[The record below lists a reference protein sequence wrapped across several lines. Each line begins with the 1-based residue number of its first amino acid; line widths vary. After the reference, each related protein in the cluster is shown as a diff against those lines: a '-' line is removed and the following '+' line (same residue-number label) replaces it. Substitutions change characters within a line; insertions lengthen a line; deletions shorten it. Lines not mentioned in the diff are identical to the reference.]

1 MTSLL
6 SFLHKFGL
14 FQASVARYP
23 AVSEKLFEMFDSHFA
38 VVCVIGHLDWELYA
52 ADVSALFLQ
61 FTFANLDDTK
71 VRCITR
77 QRQMNECVRREGLA
91 CHVTVP
97 LPQSCQNQL
106 VWIPFA

>member
-61 FTFANLDDTK
+61 FTFANLDDAKKK
-71 VRCITR
+71 VQDNKRAR
-77 QRQMNECVRREGLA
+77 
-91 CHVTVP
+91 
-97 LPQSCQNQL
+97 
-106 VWIPFA
+106 